1 MTDDLTGSSPGGFP
15 SSTSEAL
22 PNSRDRSRIETRRR
36 VIEAGTELFARQGFA
51 RTRAADISREAGVAV
66 GTLYLHFTDKEDL
79 LREILLQG
87 GGEMHA
93 VVHRIT
99 DTEYTTVPE
108 SVRAHTEGLVGYAA
122 EHPALFQILFSTEV
136 ATTAAGA
143 ELLESLTA
151 HQEERLREGMAEGY
165 FRADLDPAVAAHAVI
180 GMLIQVLHWWTQDPS
195 RASREVVVDTVARL
209 RLSGLHAEDGEGGM
223 KE

>member
-1 MTDDLTGSSPGGFP
+1 MTTA
-15 SSTSEAL
+15 EAL
-22 PNSRDRSRIETRRR
+22 PNMRERSRLKTRRR
-36 VIEAGTELFARQGFA
+36 LIEAGTELFARQGFA

-66 GTLYLHFTDKEDL
+66 GTLYLHFTDKEAL
-79 LREILLQG
+79 LREILFQG
-87 GGEMHA
+87 FEEIHA
-93 VVHRIT
+93 VVRRIA
-99 DTEYTTVPE
+99 DTKYATVRE
-108 SVRAHTEGLVGYAA
+108 SVRAHAEALVGYAE

-143 ELLESLTA
+143 ELLGSLTA

-195 RASREVVVDTVARL
+195 RAPREVVIDTVTGL
-209 RLSGLHAEDGEGGM
+209 RLSGLHAKNSEGDVTV
-223 KE
+223 

>member
-1 MTDDLTGSSPGGFP
+1 MTTA
-15 SSTSEAL
+15 EVL
-22 PNSRDRSRIETRRR
+22 PKPRERSRLETRRR
-36 VIEAGTELFARQGFA
+36 LIEAGTELFARRGFA

-66 GTLYLHFTDKEDL
+66 GTLYLHFTDKEEL
-79 LREILLQG
+79 LREILFHG
-87 GGEMHA
+87 FEEIHA
-93 VVHRIT
+93 VARRIAA
-99 DTEYTTVPE
+99 TEYPSVPE

-143 ELLESLTA
+143 ELLGSLTA

-180 GMLIQVLHWWTQDPS
+180 GMLTQVLRWWTHDPS
-195 RASREVVVDTVARL
+195 QAPREVVVDTITKL
-209 RLSGLHAEDGEGGM
+209 RLFGLHAEDSVGGRTT
-223 KE
+223 